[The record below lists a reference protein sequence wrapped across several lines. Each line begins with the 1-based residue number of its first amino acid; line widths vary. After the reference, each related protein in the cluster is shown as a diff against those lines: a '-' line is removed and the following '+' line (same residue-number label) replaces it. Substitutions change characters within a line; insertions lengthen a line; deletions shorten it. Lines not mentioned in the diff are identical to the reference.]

1 MNITKETN
9 GNKVTLLLDGWLD
22 MEAAPLLGEEIEKIE
37 GAEEIVIDFDKVE
50 YMSSAGL
57 RQIIAAHKMAKE
69 QGAAFSLTG
78 VHPEIMSI
86 FMLTNLDKKLT
97 ITAAEA

>member
-37 GAEEIVIDFDKVE
+37 GA
-50 YMSSAGL
+50 
-57 RQIIAAHKMAKE
+57 
-69 QGAAFSLTG
+69 
-78 VHPEIMSI
+78 
-86 FMLTNLDKKLT
+86 
-97 ITAAEA
+97 